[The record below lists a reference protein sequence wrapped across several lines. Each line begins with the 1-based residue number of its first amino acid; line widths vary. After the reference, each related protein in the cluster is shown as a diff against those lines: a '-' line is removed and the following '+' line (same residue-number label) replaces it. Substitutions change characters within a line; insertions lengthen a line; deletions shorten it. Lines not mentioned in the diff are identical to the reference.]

1 MATTGAAEGAEFPAV
16 PGPGVA
22 RVAPATADEAVSA
35 SGPPVAEKTTASPKV
50 STWRSAVAIQY
61 PGPLGVGARPSA
73 ATDQN
78 PGKAGTGGDG
88 GSGAGA
94 GGASGAPIA
103 SATRWRISGSRS

>member
-61 PGPLGVGARPSA
+61 PCPLGVEARPTA
-73 ATDQN
+73 AS
-78 PGKAGTGGDG
+78 GTGN
-88 GSGAGA
+88 SCPRKA
-94 GGASGAPIA
+94 ASPKP
-103 SATRWRISGSRS
+103 ATSPPAESTQ